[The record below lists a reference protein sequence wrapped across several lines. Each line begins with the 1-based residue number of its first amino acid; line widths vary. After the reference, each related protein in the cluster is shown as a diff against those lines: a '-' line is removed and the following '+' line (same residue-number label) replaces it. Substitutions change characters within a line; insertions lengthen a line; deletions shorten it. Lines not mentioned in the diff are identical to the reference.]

1 MCTDQDRVREWDR
14 AHRQRVGGFESAAE
28 GAVCTDCGGVG
39 GEYSGKEAVCKMG
52 GCACDPNV
60 YVDWGMRVCTGFGEI
75 GEQMCRFGGVCSGE
89 GPVCRSGACA

>member
-1 MCTDQDRVREWDR
+1 MYRLR
-14 AHRQRVGGFESAAE
+14 
-28 GAVCTDCGGVG
+28 GVG

-60 YVDWGMRVCTGFGEI
+60 YVDWDMRVCTGFGEI

-89 GPVCRSGACA
+89 GPVCRSGACAQDRRLCARLWRDVC